1 MFFKKFFDTVK
12 LHHHLKIAQEAIKTA
27 KTNAE
32 VCLELMEH
40 PIKSQKQIKNLLQ
53 EIMKV

>member
-1 MFFKKFFDTVK
+1 MFKKFFDTVK
-12 LHHHLKIAQEAIKTA
+12 LHHDLKVAQEAIKTA

-53 EIMKV
+53 EITKI

>member
-1 MFFKKFFDTVK
+1 MFKKFFDTVK
-12 LHHHLKIAQEAIKTA
+12 LHHDLKVAQEAIKTA

-40 PIKSQKQIKNLLQ
+40 PIKSQKQIKNLLTD
-53 EIMKV
+53 ITKI

>member
-12 LHHHLKIAQEAIKTA
+12 LHHDLKIAQEAIKTA